1 MMLVSLTNQLGYNL
15 SFPLS
20 PLPGHLQ
27 AHLWIGKESSTNMS
41 RSAAT
46 FSSVSRFP
54 FGQRIV
60 TVSAWSRLPSPK
72 CSLKSL
78 TEY

>member
-1 MMLVSLTNQLGYNL
+1 MMLVSLTNQLVYNL

-27 AHLWIGKESSTNMS
+27 ANMS